1 MIRIRSAF
9 LVILIAILMAFGIG
23 VQAGYFAARSATL
36 VEGMERW
43 TEEVKAAVTG
53 VTDKFFPNSSP

>member
-9 LVILIAILMAFGIG
+9 LVILIAIIVAFGIG
-23 VQAGYFAARSATL
+23 VQAGYFASRSANL

-43 TEEVKAAVTG
+43 VEEVKTTVTG
-53 VTDKFFPNSSP
+53 SKTASP

>member
-9 LVILIAILMAFGIG
+9 LVILIAILIAFGIG
-23 VQAGYFAARSATL
+23 VQAGYFAARSASL

-43 TEEVKAAVTG
+43 VEEVKGMVAN
-53 VTDKFFPNSSP
+53 DKQASP

>member
-36 VEGMERW
+36 IEGMEKW
-43 TEEVKAAVTG
+43 VQEVKATVTI
-53 VTDKFFPNSSP
+53 VKDKIISP

>member
-9 LVILIAILMAFGIG
+9 LIVLIAILMAFGVG

-36 VEGMERW
+36 AEGMERW
-43 TEEVKAAVTG
+43 AEEVKMTVTAIA
-53 VTDKFFPNSSP
+53 SP